1 MRAARVQLG
10 WGLSVHV
17 RVNLKDAASV
27 SAGTTGSAPREP
39 HNQMSRNDDINAR
52 CYVVFCPNLHSTC
65 HQIIRARVPHR
76 PQRLG
81 RVHQTASRKRDGD
94 TRRHVQRAIKS
105 AFRSDLATKE
115 RMPLARLAM
124 MIRWAVS
131 KPHVIPGAYHA
142 SQQTERKPGRTSEG
156 SMSMV
161 GGGSFRDSVANG
173 ASDQ

>member
-1 MRAARVQLG
+1 MLLQYRQEPQA
-10 WGLSVHV
+10 VH
-17 RVNLKDAASV
+17 LASH
-27 SAGTTGSAPREP
+27 TT
-39 HNQMSRNDDINAR
+39 R
-52 CYVVFCPNLHSTC
+52 CQGMMILTPATTSFCPNLHSTC